1 MTKRNLSLYF
11 AENISQPFDP
21 KEFINKKDQQALTF
35 ESQGNIYY
43 CTKYYT
49 HPIDWA
55 DFFEEIT
62 NSELSSQSFRKY
74 YAIVFFLTSS
84 NNMFAITF
92 GTGNNKL
99 NKSKFVYNFGLK
111 TALNMLNLEGNIYH
125 HSSKSISEIKT
136 RKDIVSSSALQI
148 SQLDFNQLTDVL
160 NAING
165 DLSQEYQRI
174 FGCKKIQGGQALNI
188 SLDSV
193 HLMEQLNTIE
203 NAFRSLNYQSKF
215 KFIDNISP
223 LLRNETEL
231 KENLN
236 SRMVAAILN
245 NDFSLF
251 APLDTIQYY
260 AIDSI
265 KNGEEDI
272 SDFSIQNFKRIV
284 SSYLSPGSNLVHNN
298 KAFIHFLKNKDITIK
313 LQGFDGNIFSIYR
326 KLYDFISVD
335 VATEEG
341 KFLLEQGKWFR
352 FAPNLTETLDDFFN
366 NRLISAPPEFPAL
379 PLVNNKLQREED
391 YLREL
396 SGQHSSYILGDQK
409 LVDQTE
415 VFDLFNNNT
424 LYHIKKGTI
433 GSAPLSHLFSQGLVS
448 IERLKGEKNFFSATC
463 TRFPNMS
470 IDPNNLYLRFGII
483 RNNQNIPIFSKIT
496 FKSNAEAIEKRIANQ
511 VKLFFIPHEEEN

>member
-1 MTKRNLSLYF
+1 
-11 AENISQPFDP
+11 
-21 KEFINKKDQQALTF
+21 
-35 ESQGNIYY
+35 
-43 CTKYYT
+43 
-49 HPIDWA
+49 
-55 DFFEEIT
+55 
-62 NSELSSQSFRKY
+62 
-74 YAIVFFLTSS
+74 
-84 NNMFAITF
+84 
-92 GTGNNKL
+92 
-99 NKSKFVYNFGLK
+99 
-111 TALNMLNLEGNIYH
+111 MLNLEGNIYH

-188 SLDSV
+188 SLDSD
-193 HLMEQLNTIE
+193 HLMEQLNIIE
-203 NAFRSLNYQSKF
+203 NAFRSLNYQRKF

-231 KENLN
+231 KENLD
-236 SRMVAAILN
+236 SEMVTAIQ
-245 NDFSLF
+245 NDNFGLF

-265 KNGEEDI
+265 KDGEEDI
-272 SDFSIQNFKRIV
+272 SDFSIQNFKRMA
-284 SSYLSPGSNLVHNN
+284 SSYLSPRSNIVHND
-298 KAFIHFLKNKDITIK
+298 KAFIHFLKNKDITIQ
-313 LQGFDGNIFSIYR
+313 LQGFDGNTFSISR

-335 VATEEG
+335 ITTEDG

-366 NRLISAPPEFPAL
+366 RRVISAPPEFFEFR
-379 PLVNNKLQREED
+379 LVNNKLQREED
-391 YLREL
+391 YLCEL
-396 SGQHSSYILGDQK
+396 SQRYPSYVLGDQK
-409 LVDQTE
+409 LVEQTE

-448 IERLKGEKNFFSATC
+448 IERLKGENSFFSAT
-463 TRFPNMS
+463 RAQFPNIS
-470 IDPNNLYLRFGII
+470 IDTNNLHLRFGIV

-496 FKSNAEAIEKRIANQ
+496 FKSNAEAIEKRIADN
-511 VKLFFIPHEEEN
+511 VNLFFIPHAEETAQAGE